1 MKCIK
6 QGHFL
11 SRYFF
16 PTLGIPHHIY
26 CIQLSEKISN
36 FQLIITWFLPCPSS
50 DCAFVT
56 DLIVFCSN
64 GGKKKKWAAPIERLE
79 NKREKK
85 EGRQHNRWPWQTSKQ
100 IWKAITQAP
109 GPIDDR
115 KIVIIIIAAEK
126 NYGLLITVE
135 SNLFSYELLRSRW
148 RNKINVPTVINYY
161 YSLIFL
167 GWGYKQSF

>member
-1 MKCIK
+1 MLKRKTQIYMKCIK

-64 GGKKKKWAAPIERLE
+64 GGKKKNEQHLLKDQRIKGKKKKVDNIIDGRGKQANKFGRRLLKLPVPSTTERSSLSLSL
-79 NKREKK
+79 RKK
-85 EGRQHNRWPWQTSKQ
+85 
-100 IWKAITQAP
+100 ITA
-109 GPIDDR
+109 
-115 KIVIIIIAAEK
+115 
-126 NYGLLITVE
+126 Y
-135 SNLFSYELLRSRW
+135 
-148 RNKINVPTVINYY
+148 
-161 YSLIFL
+161 
-167 GWGYKQSF
+167 